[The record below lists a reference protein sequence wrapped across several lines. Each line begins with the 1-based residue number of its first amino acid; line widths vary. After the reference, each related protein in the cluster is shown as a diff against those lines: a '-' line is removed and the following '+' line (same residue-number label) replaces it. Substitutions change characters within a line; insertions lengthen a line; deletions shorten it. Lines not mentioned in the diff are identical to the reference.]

1 VSSFTVEPDGTVTA
15 RFDVA
20 EIALIGKLSTQLTE
34 LLMDRFDEDPA
45 LQRMLPDAYPDDP
58 EASAEFRR
66 FTADGLVERKL
77 ANTSALL
84 TSIGSATVAGTA
96 VAGTAVADTASAN
109 SVATL
114 RLDPPTVQAWLRSIG
129 DLRLTIAT
137 RLGIEQDGDEGS
149 PDDPMADLYDWL
161 GYVQGSLV
169 DVVNMP

>member
-1 VSSFTVEPDGTVTA
+1 MSSFTVEPDGTITA

-20 EIALIGKLSTQLTE
+20 EIALIAELSTQLTGMLANRSE
-34 LLMDRFDEDPA
+34 DDPA
-45 LQRMLPDAYPDDP
+45 LQRMLPDAYPDD
-58 EASAEFRR
+58 EGASAEFRR

-77 ANTSALL
+77 ANASALL
-84 TSIGSATVAGTA
+84 GSIGSAMAAGNA
-96 VAGTAVADTASAN
+96 
-109 SVATL
+109 ATL

-149 PDDPMADLYDWL
+149 PGDPMADLYDWL

-169 DVVNMP
+169 DALDSGDAGNAGNAP